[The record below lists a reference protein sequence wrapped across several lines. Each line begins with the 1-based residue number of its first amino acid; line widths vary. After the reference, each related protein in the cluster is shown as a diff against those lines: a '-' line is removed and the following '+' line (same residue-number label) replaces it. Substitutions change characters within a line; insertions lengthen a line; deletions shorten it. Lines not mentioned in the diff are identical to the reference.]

1 MHVPGRAAGERR
13 QAYIQY
19 LQRHWSYPEKRKTRS
34 MEGWCVRKVIE
45 MTKCT
50 RCCVADTDERVAR
63 QSCVTMRQHETGT
76 RGVHCYYPV
85 HSGQIDTVHQEQ
97 TTFQLHLDTI
107 LIQCILLTKGRKKCT
122 EYSHTHTHT
131 HRVLTCFLPL
141 YQGILDFLLLLKK
154 LAVRS
159 LCDVTL
165 FAFCRLRVPLQTN
178 FTCHY

>member
-1 MHVPGRAAGERR
+1 
-13 QAYIQY
+13 
-19 LQRHWSYPEKRKTRS
+19 
-34 MEGWCVRKVIE
+34 MEGWCVRKVTE
-45 MTKCT
+45 MNKCT
-50 RCCVADTDERVAR
+50 QHCVADTDECVAR
-63 QSCVTMRQHETGT
+63 ESCVTVSQHKTGT

-85 HSGQIDTVHQEQ
+85 YSGQTETAHQEQ
-97 TTFQLHLDTI
+97 TTFQLPLDPI

-131 HRVLTCFLPL
+131 HTQSSYLLPSTL
-141 YQGILDFLLLLKK
+141 PRYSGFPSTTEE

-159 LCDVTL
+159 LCDVIL

>member
-1 MHVPGRAAGERR
+1 MHVPGRVAGERR

-19 LQRHWSYPEKRKTRS
+19 LQRQRSYPEKRKTRS
-34 MEGWCVRKVIE
+34 VEGWCISKVTE

-50 RCCVADTDERVAR
+50 QCCVADTHECVAR

-97 TTFQLHLDTI
+97 TTFQLHLDTT

-131 HRVLTCFLPL
+131 HSSYLLPSTL
-141 YQGILDFLLLLKK
+141 PRYSGFSSTTEE